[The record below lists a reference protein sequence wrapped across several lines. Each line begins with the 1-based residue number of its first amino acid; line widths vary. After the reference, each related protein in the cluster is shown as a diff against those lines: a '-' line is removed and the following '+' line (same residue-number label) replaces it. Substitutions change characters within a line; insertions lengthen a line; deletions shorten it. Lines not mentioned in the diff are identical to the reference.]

1 MLKKRL
7 ATGFLAAVLAVGV
20 TAVPAQAVQFS
31 DVPSYAWY
39 ASDVYD
45 VQAYG
50 ILEGTGNGC
59 FSPET
64 TLTLAQAITMAAR
77 TDAYQQGKTIDSDGA
92 SPWYAPY
99 VNYAAERGICDKGE
113 FGTNYNEFCSRAVMA
128 ELFARVFPKSTE
140 DDRNVVEVLPDVDNT
155 AENAAIFYL
164 YRQGVLTGSDA
175 QGTFY
180 PDAAIKR
187 SETAAILN
195 RVLDPDKRKDVDFK
209 APQSNKDIYDQ
220 AMTVF
225 MDNYGDELA
234 KVDSDVGTTFMDVNN
249 DGVEEL
255 LIGFVSDPSN
265 ILAMYTIQGGQA
277 INLFL
282 GVVPQDDADYWEN
295 HILAGDSIICHQW
308 VKDGGATYGAD
319 YCDID
324 MMNQSLSL
332 LESYAVENS
341 GRSDHINWYSTVSSS
356 LLYGDSTF
364 TQVSDDFLSEIVTQ
378 YTLTPVSYEIY
389 AYG

>member
-99 VNYAAERGICDKGE
+99 VTYTAERGICAEGE

-128 ELFARVFPKSTE
+128 ELFARVFPKNTE
-140 DDRNVVEVLPDVDNT
+140 DNRNVVEVLPDVDNT
-155 AENAAIFYL
+155 EENAAIFYL

-195 RVLDPDKRKDVDFK
+195 RVLDPDKRKTVEFEI
-209 APQSNKDIYDQ
+209 PQTNKDLYDKAVQ
-220 AMTVF
+220 SFV
-225 MDNYGDELA
+225 DNYGDELA
-234 KVDSDVGTTFMDVNN
+234 LVSDELGAAFVDVNG
-249 DGVEEL
+249 DGVDEL
-255 LIGFVSDPSN
+255 ILGLLGDPSSV
-265 ILAMYTIQGGQA
+265 LALYTVQGGEA
-277 INLFL
+277 INLCL
-282 GVVPQDDADYWEN
+282 APIPNKGGYWERYY
-295 HILAGDSIICHQW
+295 LGGDGIIGNAW
-308 VKDGGATYGAD
+308 RNGPNLYGGAYYT
-319 YCDID
+319 ID
-324 MMNQSLSL
+324 MENRELAL
-332 LESYAVENS
+332 VEEFVIEQTAD
-341 GRSDHINWYSTVSSS
+341 GQRTNWYSTPELAADDADNPYQEV
-356 LLYGDSTF
+356 GDPFMDTVVARY
-364 TQVSDDFLSEIVTQ
+364 TPQPIDFAV
-378 YTLTPVSYEIY
+378 Y
-389 AYG
+389 AFG